1 MGDNYRTLSEFNL
14 KGEFLGFV
22 GDKPEKFKYLQLI
35 TPNGEIKLKLPKLL
49 RKSAAL
55 FLAPGKQINVF
66 GVTKLNLTTGQTKL
80 KVYGIKPIESCPK
93 QSISIQSKPKIL
105 VCQKPGCRKRG
116 SHNILPE
123 LEKILRERGLDD
135 KVTIEHTG
143 CLKCCSSPNCILKL
157 GKKEYRKIHPEVIAT
172 MLEKHLS

>member
-14 KGEFLGFV
+14 KGEFVGFI
-22 GDKPEKFKYLQLI
+22 GDKLEKAKHLHLI
-35 TPNGEIKLKLPKLL
+35 TPNGEIQIKLPKIL
-49 RKSAAL
+49 RKSAAS

-66 GVTKLNLTTGQTKL
+66 GVTKLNLTTGKTKL

-93 QSISIQSKPKIL
+93 QNISPKTKPKIL

-123 LEKILRERGLDD
+123 LEKILRERGLYD
-135 KVTIEHTG
+135 KVAIEHTG

-172 MLEKHLS
+172 MLEKHLG

>member
-14 KGEFLGFV
+14 KGEFIGFV

-49 RKSAAL
+49 RKSAAS
-55 FLAPGKQINVF
+55 FLVPGKQINVF
-66 GVTKLNLTTGQTKL
+66 GVTKLNLTTGKTKL

-93 QSISIQSKPKIL
+93 QSISPKSKPKIL
-105 VCQKPGCRKRG
+105 VCQKPGCRKRN
-116 SHNILPE
+116 SQNLLPE
-123 LEKILRERGLDD
+123 LEKILHERGLFD
-135 KVTIEHTG
+135 KVAIEHTG

-157 GKKEYRKIHPEVIAT
+157 GKKEYRKIHPEVIAK